1 MAHAI
6 LVSKN
11 DKGELSPALVEPGT
25 NGAPDAAE
33 LEGDGDVLVEVTHS
47 SLNYKD
53 ALALGGSA
61 QIVRRPPLVA
71 GIDAVGTVLE
81 ATGEAAERFS
91 PGDSV
96 TLNGEGLGETHHGGY
111 QTRLRLPAEKLLRL
125 PEGIDRW
132 HAAAIGT
139 AGYTAALSVN
149 ALAERVEP
157 GDGTIVL
164 TGATGGVGSVALAL
178 LSTLG
183 YRVAAVTGRREEY
196 GDYLTG
202 LGAAEILDRAEFS
215 EQGKRLQSARFAGG
229 VDTVG
234 SHTLVNV
241 LAQVQWGGTVTACG
255 MAQGNDLPGT
265 VIPFILRSV
274 HLAGIDSVTAP
285 LPVREAAWETLA
297 KHLDLDV
304 LEGLSQTIGLG
315 EVIDAGEKLLAGQ
328 WHGRTVVD
336 VAD

>member
-96 TLNGEGLGETHHGGY
+96 T
-111 QTRLRLPAEKLLRL
+111 
-125 PEGIDRW
+125 
-132 HAAAIGT
+132 
-139 AGYTAALSVN
+139 
-149 ALAERVEP
+149 
-157 GDGTIVL
+157 
-164 TGATGGVGSVALAL
+164 
-178 LSTLG
+178 
-183 YRVAAVTGRREEY
+183 
-196 GDYLTG
+196 
-202 LGAAEILDRAEFS
+202 
-215 EQGKRLQSARFAGG
+215 
-229 VDTVG
+229 
-234 SHTLVNV
+234 
-241 LAQVQWGGTVTACG
+241 
-255 MAQGNDLPGT
+255 
-265 VIPFILRSV
+265 
-274 HLAGIDSVTAP
+274 
-285 LPVREAAWETLA
+285 
-297 KHLDLDV
+297 
-304 LEGLSQTIGLG
+304 
-315 EVIDAGEKLLAGQ
+315 
-328 WHGRTVVD
+328 
-336 VAD
+336 